1 MRTLSGFL
9 HGDLTPHCQSRLID
23 PEPSGSLTTGEN
35 REQPD
40 PYGVQD
46 TRHRCFATLLAVA
59 LPLATASSASAVEK
73 RGGCSQGKAHYE
85 FDVEKD
91 DGRFEVDFEVDSN
104 VRGQTWRL
112 TLHHDGKRVFRDV
125 RTTNR
130 EGEVGFERNRP
141 NTAGRDAF
149 RAKAVNLG
157 NGEVCTARIV
167 RR

>member
-1 MRTLSGFL
+1 MTGTVNNPIRTGYRTLAIGAS
-9 HGDLTPHCQSRLID
+9 
-23 PEPSGSLTTGEN
+23 
-35 REQPD
+35 
-40 PYGVQD
+40 
-46 TRHRCFATLLAVA
+46 ATLLAVA

-73 RGGCSQGKAHYE
+73 RGGCSQGKAHCE

-104 VRGQTWRL
+104 VRGQKWRL

-157 NGEVCTARIV
+157 TARSA
-167 RR
+167 RRGSSGAESIQHP